1 MDDWFMDT
9 ADESTPTR
17 VYKEKY
23 LEMKAAVE
31 VVENRIAEEL
41 AKIEKE
47 RKEEEEKKKKE
58 EEEKKKKEEEEKK
71 KDEAVPEEETLMN
84 EFSKQLNEEGLHKED
99 FEKMS
104 DEEQQAYMERTLK
117 EMKERYAK
125 KMKAEGKEYDAEKT
139 DKNFEDLLRQMKNL
153 KKEEAEL

>member
-47 RKEEEEKKKKE
+47 RKEKEEKKKKE
-58 EEEKKKKEEEEKK
+58 EEEKKKEE
-71 KDEAVPEEETLMN
+71 AGPEEETLMN

-104 DEEQQAYMERTLK
+104 DEEQQVYMEKTLK

-125 KMKAEGKEYDAEKT
+125 KMKEEGKEYDAEKT

-153 KKEEAEL
+153 KN

>member
-1 MDDWFMDT
+1 MDT

-41 AKIEKE
+41 AKMEKE
-47 RKEEEEKKKKE
+47 RKEKEEAEKKKKE
-58 EEEKKKKEEEEKK
+58 EEEKKKK
-71 KDEAVPEEETLMN
+71 DEAGPEEETLMN
-84 EFSKQLNEEGLHKED
+84 EFSKQFNEEGLHKED

-104 DEEQQAYMERTLK
+104 DEEQQAYMEKTLK

-125 KMKAEGKEYDAEKT
+125 KMKEEGKEYDAEKT

>member
-47 RKEEEEKKKKE
+47 RKEKEEKKKKE
-58 EEEKKKKEEEEKK
+58 EEEKKKEE
-71 KDEAVPEEETLMN
+71 AGPEEETLMN

-104 DEEQQAYMERTLK
+104 DEEQQVYMEKTLK

-125 KMKAEGKEYDAEKT
+125 KMKEEGKEYDAEKT

>member
-1 MDDWFMDT
+1 MDT

-41 AKIEKE
+41 AKMEKE
-47 RKEEEEKKKKE
+47 RKEKE

-71 KDEAVPEEETLMN
+71 KDEAGPEEETLMN

-125 KMKAEGKEYDAEKT
+125 KMKEEGKEYDAEKT

>member
-1 MDDWFMDT
+1 MDT

-41 AKIEKE
+41 AKMEKE
-47 RKEEEEKKKKE
+47 RKEKEEAEKKKKE

-71 KDEAVPEEETLMN
+71 KKDEAVPEEETLMN
-84 EFSKQLNEEGLHKED
+84 EFSKQFNEEGLHKED

-104 DEEQQAYMERTLK
+104 DEEQQAYMEKTLK

-125 KMKAEGKEYDAEKT
+125 KMKEEGKEYDAEKT